1 VIEWFR
7 GTGLRPFLEALSSGE
22 AALVL
27 PERVIREGKVPAAYF
42 LEEVNAKGMTRG
54 DIHVASYHANLLYNA
69 GRGTAADLRAL
80 IAELKERV
88 RAKFGITLEEE
99 VQYVGFPDAARP

>member
-1 VIEWFR
+1 MMAE
-7 GTGLRPFLEALSSGE
+7 PPDS
-22 AALVL
+22 AAHRV

-69 GRGTAADLRAL
+69 GAGTAADLRAL
-80 IAELKERV
+80 IEELKSRVERE
-88 RAKFGITLEEE
+88 FGITLEEE
-99 VQYVGFPDAARP
+99 VQYVGFQDGARA